1 MTTPK
6 ENLMKTVRAV
16 VVYDISF
23 RNTLKELNEVSAI
36 LEAHAQKMVFPLG
49 VKVHQTQ
56 AEIVLKQ
63 MRGRTGPLSEVDWR
77 GTRGP
82 NKRKRM
88 GKIDRDRM
96 RTLAKAGMKVAA
108 IAEELN
114 CTPQTVYVV
123 LRASIAA

>member
-56 AEIVLKQ
+56 AEIILKQ

-82 NKRKRM
+82 NKRK
-88 GKIDRDRM
+88 GGSTLDYDYI
-96 RTLAKAGMKVAA
+96 RTLAKAGMKVVD
-108 IAEELN
+108 IAKELN
-114 CTPQTVYVV
+114 CTRQAVYVV

>member
-56 AEIVLKQ
+56 AEIILKQ

-82 NKRKRM
+82 NKRK
-88 GKIDRDRM
+88 GGSTLDYDYI
-96 RTLAKAGMKVAA
+96 RTLNEEGMKVAD
-108 IAEELN
+108 IAKELN
-114 CTPQTVYVV
+114 CSRQAVYIA
-123 LRASIAA
+123 LRASVAV